1 MVNEFA
7 DKPGRF
13 CDGGGGSSKGRDDQS
28 KNSEATDQSKESH
41 AYYWPQPP
49 LLMFSLS
56 LYILGFIVYK
66 YIYIY
71 IYRERERELERE
83 S

>member
-1 MVNEFA
+1 VNEFA

-28 KNSEATDQSKESH
+28 KNTEATDQSKESH

-56 LYILGFIVYK
+56 LSLSLSL

-71 IYRERERELERE
+71 IYIYIRVYCIYI
-83 S
+83 